1 MARKVPLKK
10 ATKTDPPD
18 IDKFLFSELQA
29 RDGEFANKVESSYV
43 RLVQWIVKMNSDVF
57 QDKKER

>member
-43 RLVQWIVKMNSDVF
+43 RLV
-57 QDKKER
+57 